1 MRWVADNDLT
11 EYDELEMYFSTDQE
25 ILGEVTT
32 HDLKENGADIRVTEA
47 NKDEYIELM
56 IRWRFARG
64 VKEQTEAFCEGFG
77 EGKLYSNI
85 RKNLTDTLSYSN
97 RVASVFRRARARDD
111 PVRCSR
117 DRRQRLGEANS
128 TKELSEKFETNHL
141 VLATFARRA

>member
-1 MRWVADNDLT
+1 MRWVADNDLN

-32 HDLKENGADIRVTEA
+32 HDLKENGSDVRVTEA

-77 EGKLYSNI
+77 EGINCLFISFFVILIKI
-85 RKNLTDTLSYSN
+85 SYSN
-97 RVASVFRRARARDD
+97 RMAPVF
-111 PVRCSR
+111 
-117 DRRQRLGEANS
+117 
-128 TKELSEKFETNHL
+128 
-141 VLATFARRA
+141 

>member
-1 MRWVADNDLT
+1 MRWVADNDLN

-32 HDLKENGADIRVTEA
+32 HDLKENGSDVRVTEA

-77 EGKLYSNI
+77 EGINFLFIFCHY
-85 RKNLTDTLSYSN
+85 
-97 RVASVFRRARARDD
+97 
-111 PVRCSR
+111 
-117 DRRQRLGEANS
+117 
-128 TKELSEKFETNHL
+128 
-141 VLATFARRA
+141 